1 MLLLLRFSFLYV
13 GEPMTRLWGPCGAA
27 ARRSHILKTRE
38 SISSD
43 MRLLSIFGAI
53 AATSALATE
62 TPGTYQLKYFDIR
75 GVAEI
80 SRVLFAL
87 GQEPYNDARYDIDAS
102 FNAPG
107 FQEDKQSGNL
117 KMNLNRAPVL
127 VTPEG
132 RTIGQSKSIER
143 YLARRFGLMGS
154 SPEDEATIDCIAE
167 HCRDVKDA
175 AQRKGFSRFARDKT
189 DEEKAAARAEWFET
203 DLPDWLRRI
212 EAVVMETS
220 STPGY
225 AVGSSPSYADV
236 IIWSLL
242 RDCAAD
248 DLGETTKA
256 AASCELLNSIAEE
269 IAANPNVKRW
279 LESRPETKF

>member
-1 MLLLLRFSFLYV
+1 
-13 GEPMTRLWGPCGAA
+13 
-27 ARRSHILKTRE
+27 
-38 SISSD
+38 
-43 MRLLSIFGAI
+43 MRLFSIFGAI
-53 AATSALATE
+53 AATSALATD
-62 TPGTYQLKYFDIR
+62 PYQLKYFDIR
-75 GVAEI
+75 GVAEV

-87 GQEPYNDARYDIDAS
+87 GQEPYTDARYDIDAS

-117 KMNLNRAPVL
+117 RMNLNRAPVL
-127 VTPEG
+127 VTPDG

-189 DEEKAAARAEWFET
+189 DEEKAAARAEWFER

-212 EAVVMETS
+212 ETVVMVTS
-220 STPGY
+220 SAPGY

-236 IIWSLL
+236 IIWAML
-242 RDCAAD
+242 RDCAVD
-248 DLGETTKA
+248 DFEETTKA
-256 AASCELLNSIAEE
+256 AASCELLNAIADE
-269 IAANPNVKRW
+269 IAANPNVKSW
-279 LESRPETKF
+279 LDSRPETKF